1 MTLPTAKPAQLSIR
15 SFFQPKGPKYAPPP
29 SKVANFSAPTP
40 PAPPAPA
47 ASRPEEDAAADKDD
61 QDEEDQDRDQE
72 DDQDVESPAPSPNA
86 IPPLPA
92 SLPREASIRPV
103 TRGDINALRRINALL
118 LPVSYSDH
126 FYQRAVDPAASAP
139 FSRVITWA
147 HDGAE
152 PKVVG
157 GVVCQVERTAYSSD
171 GDLSQHLYIQSLC
184 LLSPYRS
191 LGLVNAAVDN
201 IVATAV
207 ADPRLDVSTV
217 TAHVWTENEEG
228 LKWYEGRGFQRDES
242 PIHGYYMKLRP
253 NSAWLVRRPVRA
265 NVRNSLPSTSSAP
278 NRSTVSLSATA
289 AVANLLPMVG
299 PPKGPTRPQ
308 LSPSGQSY
316 QNQRADTEWND
327 LPEDMATGRL
337 VVPGAPMGS
346 SETKSAGSSRS
357 SSTARKKR
365 DRSYPAAAFGK

>member
-29 SKVANFSAPTP
+29 SKIANLSAPTPP

-47 ASRPEEDAAADKDD
+47 TVSPTD
-61 QDEEDQDRDQE
+61 QDEDVE
-72 DDQDVESPAPSPNA
+72 DDNDEDEDENKDEDPDAETPPQKPDA

-92 SLPREASIRPV
+92 SLPREAAIRHV
-103 TRGDINALRRINALL
+103 TRSDINALRRINALL

-126 FYQRAVDPAASAP
+126 FYQRAVDPATSGP
-139 FSRVITWA
+139 YSRVITWA

-157 GVVCQVERTAYSSD
+157 GVVCQVERTIQSSD
-171 GDLSQHLYIQSLC
+171 GSLPQHLYIQSLC

-207 ADPRLDVSTV
+207 ANPRLDVSAV

-228 LKWYEGRGFQRDES
+228 LKWYEGRGFQREEY
-242 PIHGYYMKLRP
+242 PIRGYYMKLRP
-253 NSAWLVRRPVRA
+253 DSAWLVHRPVRA
-265 NVRNSLPSTSSAP
+265 DVRNSLPSTSSTSS
-278 NRSTVSLSATA
+278 RSTVIPSATA
-289 AVANLLPMVG
+289 AIVHLPPMSG

-337 VVPGAPMGS
+337 VVPGPPMGS
-346 SETKSAGSSRS
+346 GETKSAGSSRS